1 MTEAVKVKPQL
12 VQTGWGFSRFWG
24 QDEKGNP
31 AAIFPH
37 LLACRYEFFKFIE
50 CVG

>member
-1 MTEAVKVKPQL
+1 MKPQL

-24 QDEKGNP
+24 ADEKGNP
-31 AAIFPH
+31 AANIPY
-37 LLACRYEFFKFIE
+37 LLACWYGFFTLIK